1 MELSLFGDVKDRV
14 RGYVSPAV
22 EIVRKR
28 VLGANN
34 ERLDFIMDSFYKLSP
49 QHRTAALLGLFASLG
64 LVVLGVFAIYFSR
77 INALETELNEGLESL
92 KELRTLVAEYN
103 QEKNSL
109 NTIKDSVSRKT
120 SSFKPKVFFEGI
132 ANQTGVVI
140 EALQTEDTD
149 IVEGNPLAGD
159 FQTTNV
165 EFKLPKISI
174 PKMLKFFGEVEKADQ
189 NLSVS
194 NLTIRARFGD
204 KLYFDTQA
212 KVVGLKVKGG
222 SDEP

>member
-1 MELSLFGDVKDRV
+1 MELGVIGDFKDRL
-14 RGYVSPAV
+14 RSYVNPAV
-22 EIVRKR
+22 EVVRKR

-49 QHRTAALLGLFASLG
+49 NHRAAALVGVFAGLAIL
-64 LVVLGVFAIYFSR
+64 VLGVFAFYFSR

-92 KELRTLVAEYN
+92 KELRTLVADYN
-103 QEKNSL
+103 TERQTL
-109 NTIKDSVSRKT
+109 NTIKDSVGRKT
-120 SSFKPKVFFEGI
+120 QSFKPKVFFEGI

-149 IVEGNPLAGD
+149 LVEGSPLAAD

-194 NLTIRARFGD
+194 NLTIRARYGD

-212 KVVGLKVKGG
+212 KVIGLKIKGG
-222 SDEP
+222 SGEL